1 VPFAGLRAR
10 TKAWLN
16 HRLDDVVL
24 RWLLR
29 GMIAVTAAVLV
40 LDYGQRQAQVQEQ
53 ERTASLRPV
62 TVPEVEP
69 EISRTTITQLLPSF
83 RREHKPLLRRG
94 DDRLKSAMSFD
105 LLGDGRLM
113 AIGTIRPG
121 TAKVFAA
128 EIEKR
133 GSYVKSV
140 VLHSPGGSVSDAIEM
155 GRLIRRKQFATEV
168 ESGRYCASSCPL
180 VFAGG
185 VERRAGESAAI
196 GVHQVTALVA
206 SDTALT
212 AVNGMDGVQRMSAEC
227 QKYLL
232 EMGIDPMVWVHAM
245 ETPTDQL
252 FYFTREELLK
262 LRLATDKAAEGKSSD
277 GDPTASSKASVPGAR
292 TKT

>member
-1 VPFAGLRAR
+1 MPFAGLRAR
-10 TKAWLN
+10 TKDWLN

-29 GMIAVTAAVLV
+29 GMIAITVAVLV
-40 LDYGQRQAQVQEQ
+40 LDYAQRQAQVQEQ
-53 ERTASLRPV
+53 TASLLPV

-69 EISRTTITQLLPSF
+69 DISRTTITQLLPSF

-105 LLGDGRLM
+105 LLADGRLI

-121 TAKVFAA
+121 TAKVFTA

-140 VLHSPGGSVSDAIEM
+140 VLHSPGGSVDDAIEM
-155 GRLIRRKQFATEV
+155 GRLIRQKQFATEV

-196 GVHQVTALVA
+196 GVHQVTASA
-206 SDTALT
+206 ANDTALT
-212 AVNGMDGVQRMSAEC
+212 AVDGMDGVQRMSAEC

-232 EMGIDPMVWVHAM
+232 KMGIDPMVWVHAM

-262 LRLATDKAAEGKSSD
+262 LRLATEKVAEGKSSD
-277 GDPTASSKASVPGAR
+277 GDPTGSSKASVPGAR

>member
-1 VPFAGLRAR
+1 
-10 TKAWLN
+10 
-16 HRLDDVVL
+16 
-24 RWLLR
+24 
-29 GMIAVTAAVLV
+29 MIAITAAGLV
-40 LDYGQRQAQVQEQ
+40 LDYTQRQTQEQ
-53 ERTASLRPV
+53 ERTASLPPV
-62 TVPEVEP
+62 TVPEAEP
-69 EISRTTITQLLPSF
+69 DISRTAITELLPSV
-83 RREHKPLLRRG
+83 RREQKPLLQRG
-94 DDRLKSAMSFD
+94 DNRLKSAMSFD
-105 LLGDGRLM
+105 LLGDGRLI
-113 AIGTIRPG
+113 ANGAIRPG

-155 GRLIRRKQFATEV
+155 GRLIRQKQFTTEV

-196 GVHQVTALVA
+196 GVHQVTALAA
-206 SDTALT
+206 SDPALT
-212 AVNGMDGVQRMSAEC
+212 AVNGMDSVQRMSAEC

-252 FYFTREELLK
+252 FYFTRDELFK
-262 LRLATDKAAEGKSSD
+262 LRLATERAAEAKSSD
-277 GDPTASSKASVPGAR
+277 GDPTVSSKASVLGAR
-292 TKT
+292 T

>member
-10 TKAWLN
+10 TKDWLN
-16 HRLDDVVL
+16 HRLDEAVL

-29 GMIAVTAAVLV
+29 GMIAITAAVLV
-40 LDYGQRQAQVQEQ
+40 LDYGQRQAQVHEREQ
-53 ERTASLRPV
+53 TASLPPV

-69 EISRTTITQLLPSF
+69 DISRTTITQLLPSF

-105 LLGDGRLM
+105 LLGDGRLI

-155 GRLIRRKQFATEV
+155 GRLIRQKQFATEV

-196 GVHQVTALVA
+196 GVHQVTALAA

-252 FYFTREELLK
+252 FYFTRDELLR
-262 LRLATDKAAEGKSSD
+262 LRLATEKAAEGKSSD
-277 GDPTASSKASVPGAR
+277 GDPAASSKASVPGAR

>member
-1 VPFAGLRAR
+1 MA
-10 TKAWLN
+10 
-16 HRLDDVVL
+16 
-24 RWLLR
+24 
-29 GMIAVTAAVLV
+29 
-40 LDYGQRQAQVQEQ
+40 
-53 ERTASLRPV
+53 PV
-62 TVPEVEP
+62 TVPEVGP
-69 EISRTTITQLLPSF
+69 DISKATITELLPSA

-94 DDRLKSAMSFD
+94 EARLASAMSFD
-105 LLGDGRLM
+105 LLGDGRLI
-113 AIGTIRPG
+113 ATGTIRPG
-121 TAKVFAA
+121 TAKIFAA

-155 GRLIRRKQFATEV
+155 GRLIRQKQFTTEV

-206 SDTALT
+206 SDTAPT
-212 AVNGMDGVQRMSAEC
+212 ALNGMDGVERMSAEC

-245 ETPTDQL
+245 ETPRDQL
-252 FYFTREELLK
+252 FYFTFDEMLK
-262 LRLATDKAAEGKSSD
+262 LRLATEKAA
-277 GDPTASSKASVPGAR
+277 A
-292 TKT
+292 

>member
-1 VPFAGLRAR
+1 LTVFARLRAR
-10 TKAWLN
+10 TKDWVD
-16 HRLDDVVL
+16 HRLDDAVL

-29 GMIAVTAAVLV
+29 GMIAITAAVLV
-40 LDYGQRQAQVQEQ
+40 LDYAQRQSHVQEQ
-53 ERTASLRPV
+53 TASMAPV
-62 TVPEVEP
+62 TVPEVGP
-69 EISRTTITQLLPSF
+69 DISKATITELLPSA
-83 RREHKPLLRRG
+83 RRDHKPLLRRG
-94 DDRLKSAMSFD
+94 EARLASAMSFD
-105 LLGDGRLM
+105 LLGDGRLI
-113 AIGTIRPG
+113 ATGTIRPG
-121 TAKVFAA
+121 TAKIFAA

-155 GRLIRRKQFATEV
+155 GRLIRQKQFTTEV

-206 SDTALT
+206 SDTAPT
-212 AVNGMDGVQRMSAEC
+212 ALNGMDGIERMSAEC

-245 ETPTDQL
+245 ETPRDQL
-252 FYFTREELLK
+252 FYFTFDEMLK
-262 LRLATDKAAEGKSSD
+262 LRLATEKAA
-277 GDPTASSKASVPGAR
+277 A
-292 TKT
+292 

>member
-1 VPFAGLRAR
+1 VPLAGLRAR
-10 TKAWLN
+10 TKDWLH
-16 HRLDDVVL
+16 HRLDDAVL

-29 GMIAVTAAVLV
+29 GMIAITAMVLV
-40 LDYGQRQAQVQEQ
+40 LDYTQRQAQVQEQ
-53 ERTASLRPV
+53 TASLPPV
-62 TVPEVEP
+62 TVPEAEP
-69 EISRTTITQLLPSF
+69 DISRTAITELLPSV
-83 RREHKPLLRRG
+83 RREHKPLLPRG

-105 LLGDGRLM
+105 LLGDGRLI
-113 AIGTIRPG
+113 ANGTIRPG

-133 GSYVKSV
+133 GGYVKSV

-155 GRLIRRKQFATEV
+155 GRLIRQKQFATEV

-185 VERRAGESAAI
+185 VERSAGENAAI
-196 GVHQVTALVA
+196 GVHQVTASAA
-206 SDTALT
+206 SDTTLT
-212 AVNGMDGVQRMSAEC
+212 AVNGMDSVQRTSAEC

-252 FYFTREELLK
+252 FYFTHDELLK
-262 LRLATDKAAEGKSSD
+262 LRLATEKAAEAKSSR
-277 GDPTASSKASVPGAR
+277 GRSAR
-292 TKT
+292 

>member
-10 TKAWLN
+10 TKDWLH
-16 HRLDDVVL
+16 HRLDDAVL

-29 GMIAVTAAVLV
+29 GMIAITAAVLV
-40 LDYGQRQAQVQEQ
+40 LDYTQRQAQVQEHEQ
-53 ERTASLRPV
+53 TASLPPV
-62 TVPEVEP
+62 TVPEAEP
-69 EISRTTITQLLPSF
+69 DISRTAITQLLPSV
-83 RREHKPLLRRG
+83 RREHKPLLQRG

-105 LLGDGRLM
+105 LLGDGRLI

-155 GRLIRRKQFATEV
+155 GRLIRQRQFATEV

-196 GVHQVTALVA
+196 GVHQVTALAA

-212 AVNGMDGVQRMSAEC
+212 AVNGMDSVQRMSAEC

-252 FYFTREELLK
+252 FYFTRDELLK
-262 LRLATDKAAEGKSSD
+262 LRLATEKAAEAKSSD
-277 GDPTASSKASVPGAR
+277 GDPTASSKAPVPGAR
-292 TKT
+292 T

>member
-1 VPFAGLRAR
+1 MPLAGLRKRAKDR
-10 TKAWLN
+10 LS
-16 HRLDDVVL
+16 RLDDALL

-29 GMIAVTAAVLV
+29 GMIAVTAAILV
-40 LDYGQRQAQVQEQ
+40 LDYAQMRAQGEAQEQ
-53 ERTASLRPV
+53 MASLPPV
-62 TVPEVEP
+62 SLPEAEPDISKTTVTE
-69 EISRTTITQLLPSF
+69 LLPSV

-105 LLGDGRLM
+105 LRADGRLI
-113 AIGTIRPG
+113 AAGTIRPG

-133 GSYVKSV
+133 GSYVKTV

-155 GRLIRRKQFATEV
+155 GRLIRQHQFATEV

-185 VERRAGESAAI
+185 AERRAGERAAI

-206 SDTALT
+206 NGTTLS
-212 AVNGMDGVQRMSAEC
+212 AVDGMDSVQRMSAEC

-232 EMGIDPMVWVHAM
+232 DMAIDPLVWVHAM
-245 ETPTDQL
+245 ETPPDQL
-252 FYFTREELLK
+252 FYFTGDELLK
-262 LRLATDKAAEGKSSD
+262 LKLATGRADDSKSNDPPASGKTS
-277 GDPTASSKASVPGAR
+277 TPGAPG
-292 TKT
+292 KT

>member
-1 VPFAGLRAR
+1 
-10 TKAWLN
+10 
-16 HRLDDVVL
+16 
-24 RWLLR
+24 
-29 GMIAVTAAVLV
+29 MIAITVAVLV
-40 LDYGQRQAQVQEQ
+40 LDYAQRQAQVQEQ
-53 ERTASLRPV
+53 TASLLPV

-69 EISRTTITQLLPSF
+69 DISRTTITQLLPSF

-105 LLGDGRLM
+105 LLADGRLI

-121 TAKVFAA
+121 TAKVFTA

-140 VLHSPGGSVSDAIEM
+140 VLHSPGGSVDDAIEM
-155 GRLIRRKQFATEV
+155 GRLIRQRQFATEV
-168 ESGRYCASSCPL
+168 ERGRYCASSCPL

-196 GVHQVTALVA
+196 GVHQVTASVA
-206 SDTALT
+206 GDAALT
-212 AVNGMDGVQRMSAEC
+212 ALNRMDSVERMSAEC

-232 EMGIDPMVWVHAM
+232 EMGVDPMVWVHAM

-252 FYFTREELLK
+252 FYFTRDELLK
-262 LRLATDKAAEGKSSD
+262 LRLATEKVAEGKSSD
-277 GDPTASSKASVPGAR
+277 GDPTGSSKASVPAAR